1 MLMTPGT
8 RLNWLCTLSSS
19 PIPRSPS
26 PYTRGPSARTAS
38 RARVSDVVCSFGS
51 TLEQAK
57 DGWSSVTAEAEATSG
72 VFTGTITG
80 LEIDTPANNDAFT
93 FYMVDATRA
102 LAIETDPNQL
112 TTIKLALQH

>member
-8 RLNWLCTLSSS
+8 RPNWLCALSSS

-57 DGWSSVTAEAEATSG
+57 DGWSSVTATEATSG

-93 FYMVDATRA
+93 YYMIDTTKV

-112 TTIKLALQH
+112 TLVRFVLQQ